1 MHRAINI
8 KYRIVRRVDIAKAP
22 LATFDTIDLGDED
35 VKPGCNEK
43 TGCSTDEQ
51 VLTGGSSGVFTRD
64 GRVKSGTIG
73 GTNSKKSLSQ
83 AGGEDRPGKEVDSTK
98 DKPRVEGEN
107 VAEKKLETTQVAAEP
122 LKLESAKPGATP
134 LEDFSQTT
142 DSVAD
147 VKTSNAE
154 KENQKEPVVTGL
166 SRQGT
171 IGRVNIPIKKQDSD
185 SSSSSGSINE
195 ATFTFHASR
204 PSVGHLEY
212 PEANSSGFGLG
223 KEGQASLVPENID
236 PSQILSPS
244 KRKAYERRIERLRVT
259 TSPIA
264 RPRSH
269 TPISVVTLDEYATI
283 SSPEP
288 SPAPPTVVPDKLKI
302 TLPCDEFSLKAKTP
316 KLQSTK
322 RKESDENCF
331 EFTEEIL
338 FSRTKSALVVN
349 EDGQLPISPRRVLI
363 PPTLTPATSPKL
375 STGPRL
381 SAANSPYEEHA
392 SSQLLY
398 IQPTE
403 ATAYSF
409 FGETVDETEE
419 ENWASFPD
427 TTLSSDKEEI
437 SSVLPSEGHN
447 SVCPAGNIETSFP
460 VSFSDKSEPDP
471 LDASHVEVFV
481 FESPKPAVLAGD
493 SAGGRSLAESSG
505 FHDIEENKLRVNGHG
520 VIVPASEDT
529 GQESLV
535 YSHPVVPESE
545 EILTVEVKKS
555 SSGCE
560 KHIDIEIKPGPALPL
575 VDTQYCL
582 DIQTACADLQ
592 TASVPCADIQTASV
606 PCADIQTA
614 NVTCPT
620 VDSFTPDI
628 PPSLCDIPLT
638 SGAALPDCAF
648 VVQSGS
654 SIPTADPPGFSEL
667 PLVPAVLTCLPQG
680 SCHIIDAPPP
690 GSCHIIDAPPPGSCH
705 ITDAQDL
712 LSETYS
718 NSNLTQQALV
728 VNVEFLNFPDKSNE
742 HSLPVL
748 PSELNVDENLGGF
761 NTLHP
766 SPSIEITFENQPGP
780 DIAHRPPSTNPFDE
794 DFSVSEIERPA
805 STNPFDEELQNLV
818 SERPASTNP
827 FDDQLQN
834 FTSQRP
840 PSTNPFDLAES
851 SCAAKP
857 FDQALGAADPFNFGL
872 QPAATIV
879 NPFLES
885 SSPRADLIDFVSSY
899 DTSSA

>member
-8 KYRIVRRVDIAKAP
+8 KHRIVRRVDIAKAP

-35 VKPGCNEK
+35 VKPSCNDNK
-43 TGCSTDEQ
+43 SNSPAGCSTDEQ
-51 VLTGGSSGVFTRD
+51 VLTAGSSSVFTRD
-64 GRVKSGTIG
+64 GKVKSGTIG
-73 GTNSKKSLSQ
+73 GNNSKKSLSQ
-83 AGGEDRPGKEVDSTK
+83 TGGEDRPGKEVDATK
-98 DKPRVEGEN
+98 EKPRVEGEN
-107 VAEKKLETTQVAAEP
+107 VAEKKLEATLVTAEP
-122 LKLESAKPGATP
+122 LRLESAKPGAPP
-134 LEDFSQTT
+134 LEDLSHID

-147 VKTSNAE
+147 VKTNNAE

-166 SRQGT
+166 NRQGT

-212 PEANSSGFGLG
+212 PEATSSGFGLG

-288 SPAPPTVVPDKLKI
+288 SPAPLTVIPDKLKI

-316 KLQSTK
+316 KLQSAK
-322 RKESDENCF
+322 RKDSDENCF

-381 SAANSPYEEHA
+381 SAANSPYEEQA

-403 ATAYSF
+403 PTAYNF

-427 TTLSSDKEEI
+427 TALSSDKEETC
-437 SSVLPSEGHN
+437 SVLPSEG
-447 SVCPAGNIETSFP
+447 SISICLTGKVEASFP
-460 VSFSDKSEPDP
+460 VSFSDKSELDP
-471 LDASHVEVFV
+471 LDADSVEASVL
-481 FESPKPAVLAGD
+481 EAPKFTVLDGD
-493 SAGGRSLAESSG
+493 STSTRSLAESSG
-505 FHDIEENKLRVNGHG
+505 FYDIDDGENKLRINGHG
-520 VIVPASEDT
+520 VTASEDT
-529 GQESLV
+529 VEESLV
-535 YSHPVVPESE
+535 DSHLVVPESE
-545 EILTVEVKKS
+545 EILTIEVKKS
-555 SSGCE
+555 NSGCE
-560 KHIDIEIKPGPALPL
+560 KHIDIEIKPSPALPF
-575 VDTQYCL
+575 VDTQHSRG
-582 DIQTACADLQ
+582 IQGIRD
-592 TASVPCADIQTASV
+592 
-606 PCADIQTA
+606 DIQTA
-614 NVTCPT
+614 NVTCADIHTANVTCPT
-620 VDSFTPDI
+620 VVSFTPDI
-628 PPSLCDIPLT
+628 PPSPCDPQLS
-638 SGAALPDCAF
+638 SGTALPESAIL
-648 VVQSGS
+648 VQSSS
-654 SIPTADPPGFSEL
+654 SIPTADPHGFSEL
-667 PLVPAVLTCLPQG
+667 PPAPLTSPPQTNLVQG
-680 SCHIIDAPPP
+680 SCHFTDPPP
-690 GSCHIIDAPPPGSCH
+690 QGPCLIPDG
-705 ITDAQDL
+705 QDF
-712 LSETYS
+712 LSGTPS
-718 NSNLTQQALV
+718 DSSANQTQQALV
-728 VNVEFLNFPDKSNE
+728 VNVEFLNSQDKSSE

-748 PSELNVDENLGGF
+748 PSVDENLCGF
-761 NTLHP
+761 NSLHP
-766 SPSIEITFENQPGP
+766 SPSIEITFENQPGTE
-780 DIAHRPPSTNPFDE
+780 IAHRPPSTNPFDE
-794 DFSVSEIERPA
+794 DFSFTEIERPA

-818 SERPASTNP
+818 SDRPSSTNP
-827 FDDQLQN
+827 FEDQLQN
-834 FTSQRP
+834 FAGPRP

-851 SCAAKP
+851 PCAANP
-857 FDQALGAADPFNFGL
+857 FDQGLGPADPFNFGL
-872 QPAATIV
+872 QPAATVV
-879 NPFLES
+879 NPFLEN
-885 SSPRADLIDFVSSY
+885 SSPRADLMDFVSSY
-899 DTSSA
+899 DSSSA